1 MVVVFSQALKDF
13 HTTYIRQL
21 QVKQNQIK
29 IFSRFQYVQGGL
41 PGFGFLQCYPEGY
54 EDIAQVFPDGR
65 RIVNAQDSFAFKAP
79 TRHLEKLLL
88 NRAGEPA

>member
-54 EDIAQVFPDGR
+54 EDIAQVFPMVAESSTL
-65 RIVNAQDSFAFKAP
+65 RIRLPSRV
-79 TRHLEKLLL
+79 LL
-88 NRAGEPA
+88 AI